1 MAYSQE
7 VYQTAMAEIDRR
19 RTAAEAEAVE
29 FRRRMTGRIPRL
41 AEIER
46 QMAQSSTQV
55 AQTILGGGDIDKA
68 VAAIKQA
75 NLALQEEMAEI
86 LRQAGQSR
94 TDFEPHYTC
103 PACGDTGYAQGRLC
117 GCLQALLR
125 EEACRRLSQM
135 AAMRLTSF
143 DEMDLACYPAEV
155 DPRLGQSPRDRM
167 RDVIAYCR
175 GYADHFSPA
184 SPSLLLTGP
193 TGVGKTHA
201 ALAIARQAAE
211 QGYGVIYGPAGTLL
225 GRLEKEH
232 FGRMEGDSETLFIDC
247 DLLILDDLGTEFT
260 GPFYTACLY
269 NLINSRLLGGRPT
282 IISTNLGRAELVD
295 RYGEQTASRILGAY
309 EPLAFFGRDIRQIQ
323 AARRRGQPG

>member
-7 VYQTAMAEIDRR
+7 VYQAAMAEIDRR
-19 RTAAEAEAVE
+19 RTAAEADAVS
-29 FRRRMTGRIPRL
+29 FRRRMTARIPRL

-55 AQTILGGGDIDKA
+55 AQTILGGGDIDRA
-68 VAAIKQA
+68 VENIKRS
-75 NLALQEEMAEI
+75 NLALQEDMAAL
-86 LRQAGQSR
+86 LRQAGETR

-103 PACGDTGYAQGRLC
+103 PACGDTGYAEGHIC
-117 GCLQALLR
+117 GCLQSLLR

-143 DEMDLACYPAEV
+143 DDMDLNAYPDEP
-155 DPRLGQSPRDRM
+155 DPRLGQSPRARM

-175 GYADHFSPA
+175 DYADHFSPA

-211 QGYGVIYGPAGTLL
+211 QGCGVIYGPAGTLL

-232 FGRMEGDSETLFIDC
+232 FGRLEGDSETLFIDC

-269 NLINSRLLGGRPT
+269 NLVNSRLLGGRPT

-323 AARRRGQPG
+323 AARRRQQP